1 MNIPPRRRKRRSC
14 SSELP
19 ILAADARR
27 VTVQGPDGSV
37 VELDWD
43 ALRAEAA
50 GSAPFSGLFRD
61 LLVRAEAQRRAA

>member
-1 MNIPPRRRKRRSC
+1 MSTVPSRCTRSA

-19 ILAADARR
+19 IAAADGRR
-27 VTVQGPDGSV
+27 VAIHAPDGSL

-50 GSAPFSGLFRD
+50 GSAPFASLFRD
-61 LLVRAEAQRRAA
+61 LLTRAEACLRGA